1 MSDSS
6 ALTATYRLQFN
17 SKFRFSDAIVLVDYL
32 SKLGIS
38 DIYASPIQTSRKGSA
53 HGYDVTDPTQINPEI
68 GSIQDFEHLQDE
80 LLKRQMRLVLDIV
93 PNHMA
98 ASSENR
104 WWMDVLENGYESSF
118 ASYFDIDW
126 HPASRIL
133 EGRVLLPVLGRPFG
147 EVLDRGEI
155 RLSFENGKFFI
166 RYFDSSY
173 PVAPSSYH
181 RLLRHRID
189 SLKDLLS
196 ENSPAYQEYSGIIA
210 GLLSFAERT
219 RIGTETESERRVR
232 WDSICERLQHLVA
245 SNPEIAKFIEENVAD
260 FNGKPGDPA
269 SLCLLEQLLS
279 EQKYR
284 LAYWLDPNQP
294 INYRRFFAISDLVGI
309 RVEDAHVFAATH
321 DQILRLTARNA
332 IRGVRVDHID
342 GLRDPVGYLNRLSE
356 RLLEQSP
363 ESGPPYVLVE
373 KILSQDES
381 LPDDWQVSG
390 TTGYEYLNAANGLFV
405 SPAGASE
412 LAKGYSEFIGK
423 EINFADV
430 IYEKK
435 KLVMNNLLRVE
446 MLSLGRQLSDL
457 AARDRYARNLP
468 RVELLDVLIEVTACF
483 PVYRT
488 YIRSLEVSESSKIDI
503 DRALDQA
510 RARRPELSEKCFSF
524 LRDVLTLANP
534 PHVRSDQRE
543 ERLNFV
549 MRWQQF
555 TGPIV
560 AKGIEDTALYVYYPL
575 LSLNE
580 VGGNLEPS
588 ALPSADRFFEFI
600 RERQRRWPDTLNAS
614 STHDTKRSEDLRA
627 RLNVLSEIPDQWLS
641 QLAEWSKENAPKKT
655 DVNGQDAPNANEE
668 YLIYQ
673 TLLGIWPHDQSELPS
688 IHTRLQ
694 AYVLKAI
701 REAKIHTRWAE
712 PNQAYEG
719 AVSVFIDRI
728 FDEQDHSKFLCSV
741 AHFAEKIAF
750 AGMLNALGQTLLK
763 IACPGVPDFYQGSE
777 LWDFHLV
784 DPDNRSPID
793 FSIRIHA
800 LEDLTNRASANP
812 AAIASELL
820 ATWPDGRLK
829 MYIIWKALSYR
840 NGHAALFRD
849 GAFVPLEVRGQQSA
863 HVMAFLRRRGK
874 DQAIAIVPRL
884 AMNIPP
890 NSDDSARADFWRET
904 NIILPPDSPASWRD
918 IFTTSTTE
926 AKVEA
931 STQSLPLADALKHFP
946 IALLGANTAPSKPA

>member
-1 MSDSS
+1 MSDAS

-17 SKFRFSDAIVLVDYL
+17 SKFRFSDAIILVDYL

-38 DIYASPIQTSRKGSA
+38 DIYASPIQTSRKGST
-53 HGYDVTDPTQINPEI
+53 HGYDVTDPNQINPEI
-68 GSIQDFEHLQDE
+68 GSVQDFEYLQDE
-80 LLKRQMRLVLDIV
+80 LIKRQMRLILDIV

-147 EVLDRGEI
+147 EVLDRGDI
-155 RLSFENGKFFI
+155 RLSFESGKFFI
-166 RYFDSSY
+166 HYFDSTF
-173 PVAPSSYH
+173 PVTPSSYH
-181 RLLRHRID
+181 RLLRHRIEG
-189 SLKDLLS
+189 LKDLLS
-196 ENSPAYQEYSGIIA
+196 ESSSAYQEYSGIVA

-219 RIGTETESERRVR
+219 RIGSETDSERRVR
-232 WDSICERLQHLVA
+232 WESICERLQRLVA
-245 SNPEIAKFIEENVAD
+245 GNAEIAKFIDENIAD
-260 FNGKPGDPA
+260 FNGRPGDPA

-363 ESGPPYVLVE
+363 ESGAPYVLVE
-373 KILSQDES
+373 KILSKDES
-381 LPDDWQVSG
+381 LPADWQVSG
-390 TTGYEYLNAANGLFV
+390 TTGYEYLNIANGLFV
-405 SPAGASE
+405 FPPGASK
-412 LAKGYSEFIGK
+412 LAKGYADFIGK
-423 EINFADV
+423 EMNFADV

-435 KLVMNNLLRVE
+435 KLVMNSLLRVE
-446 MLSLGRQLSDL
+446 MLSLGRQLADL

-468 RVELLDVLIEVTACF
+468 RPELMDVLVEATACF

-488 YIRSLEVSESSKIDI
+488 YIRSLEVSESSKVVIESAIDV
-503 DRALDQA
+503 A
-510 RARRPELSEKCFSF
+510 RARRPELNEACFAF
-524 LRDVLTLANP
+524 VRDVLTLSNP

-543 ERLNFV
+543 ERLSFV

-588 ALPSADRFFEFI
+588 RIASRDEFFEFI

-614 STHDTKRSEDLRA
+614 STHDTKRSEDVRA
-627 RLNVLSEIPDQWLS
+627 RLNVLSEIPDEWLS
-641 QLAEWSKENAPKKT
+641 KLAEWSKENASEKKLVDGR
-655 DVNGQDAPNANEE
+655 DVPDANEE

-673 TLLGIWPHDQSELPS
+673 TLLGLWPRDESDLPS
-688 IHTRLQ
+688 ICARLQ
-694 AYVLKAI
+694 EYVVKAI
-701 REAKIHTRWAE
+701 REAKINTRWAE
-712 PNQAYEG
+712 PNQAHEG
-719 AVSVFIDRI
+719 AISKFIERI
-728 FDEQDHSKFLCSV
+728 LDSQNHPKFLCSV
-741 AHFAEKIAF
+741 ARFQEQIGY
-750 AGMLNALGQTLLK
+750 AGMINTLGQTLLK

-784 DPDNRSPID
+784 DPDNRNPID
-793 FSIRIHA
+793 FSVRIKA
-800 LEDLTNRASANP
+800 LQDLVNATSANP
-812 AAIASELL
+812 TNIAGELL
-820 ATWPDGRLK
+820 AAWPDGRLK
-829 MYIIWKALSYR
+829 MYLIWKALGYR
-840 NGHAALFRD
+840 HNHPALFRE
-849 GAFVPLEVRGQQSA
+849 GEFIPLEVVGPKSE
-863 HVMAFLRRRGK
+863 HVIAFLRRQGK
-874 DQAIAIVPRL
+874 DQVIAIIPRWV
-884 AMNIPP
+884 AKIQANF
-890 NSDDSARADFWRET
+890 DASATADFWKGT
-904 NIILPPDSPASWRD
+904 NLLLPRGSPISWREV
-918 IFTTSTTE
+918 FTTSATR
-926 AKVEA
+926 AKSDGGKQWLAVGD
-931 STQSLPLADALKHFP
+931 SLKNFP
-946 IALLGANTAPSKPA
+946 IALLAANS